1 MGDPDHINNN
11 MTGPDP
17 QPTERIRVPRKMGY
31 HLITTLTTGLVG
43 LLMGLWLAIFLL
55 PNTALFHDSALGKY
69 IEEHAQLAAREA
81 SEGIM
86 SDVSKQLKAI
96 EAQKAIIEETSD
108 DPDMTVS
115 EIVAQNKSSVVT
127 IVTKIRD
134 TEAENEMRNFIGSG
148 FILNRD
154 GMIATNQHVIGGAD
168 TITVILADG
177 REVSAKEI
185 NSDRD
190 TDLAIIKIDNRISLP
205 GIVTVGNSDT
215 ITVGEQVVAIGSP
228 VSRNFA
234 GTVTSGII
242 SGKDRNVYIG
252 DSVISYLQTDAAIN
266 EGNSGGPLFNARGE
280 VIGINT
286 AKMSD
291 DVQGIGFAIPINIL
305 KEKLTYLS
313 RVPLYTGFT
322 AKDLNPEALE
332 ALNISNGVVV
342 IAVDKLS
349 PAEKA
354 GLQEK
359 DIILTFDGREI
370 LKTSQMNDIR
380 ERHDP
385 GDKIRMEI
393 KRGNDLLTLELE
405 LTARP

>member
-1 MGDPDHINNN
+1 
-11 MTGPDP
+11 
-17 QPTERIRVPRKMGY
+17 
-31 HLITTLTTGLVG
+31 
-43 LLMGLWLAIFLL
+43 
-55 PNTALFHDSALGKY
+55 
-69 IEEHAQLAAREA
+69 
-81 SEGIM
+81 
-86 SDVSKQLKAI
+86 
-96 EAQKAIIEETSD
+96 
-108 DPDMTVS
+108 
-115 EIVAQNKSSVVT
+115 
-127 IVTKIRD
+127 
-134 TEAENEMRNFIGSG
+134 
-148 FILNRD
+148 
-154 GMIATNQHVIGGAD
+154 
-168 TITVILADG
+168 
-177 REVSAKEI
+177 
-185 NSDRD
+185 
-190 TDLAIIKIDNRISLP
+190 
-205 GIVTVGNSDT
+205 
-215 ITVGEQVVAIGSP
+215 
-228 VSRNFA
+228 
-234 GTVTSGII
+234 
-242 SGKDRNVYIG
+242 G

-385 GDKIRMEI
+385 GEKIRMEI